1 MALSR
6 IWSAFIIIALL
17 VGSYHFMF
25 NKGRDDIFGRMV
37 TGTSKDEYKFVSVL
51 DSSSTAA
58 ISKEMKDYSYIL
70 QKEADKETKYI
81 PAASAILIKPI
92 NRAMM
97 PIKPIQMLTA
107 VVHVAIT
114 PSIGFCFLPVK

>member
-51 DSSSTAA
+51 DSNSTAI

-81 PAASAILIKPI
+81 LADLISNDSALKLQA
-92 NRAMM
+92 RFTGAR
-97 PIKPIQMLTA
+97 
-107 VVHVAIT
+107 V
-114 PSIGFCFLPVK
+114 IGSDY